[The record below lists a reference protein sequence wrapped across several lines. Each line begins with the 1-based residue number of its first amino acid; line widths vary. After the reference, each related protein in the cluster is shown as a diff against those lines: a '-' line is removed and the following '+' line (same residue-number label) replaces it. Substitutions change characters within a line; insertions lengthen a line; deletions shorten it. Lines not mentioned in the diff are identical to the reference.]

1 MSELHDLSALEQAAG
16 MRRRAFSPVELL
28 DHYERRADALDAT
41 VGAFITRT
49 HDLALAQARAAERRI
64 LAAVPGEPL
73 GPLYGTVVPPK
84 DLARVAG
91 VRCTYG
97 STTYD
102 HIPAEDDRV
111 VTRMRDGGLV
121 FTGKTNTPE
130 FGLPCYT
137 ENDVAPPA
145 RTPWDLTRSA
155 GGSSGGAAA
164 AVASGLASAAHGSDG
179 GGSIRIPASV
189 TGLVGVK
196 PARGRISNGPLPDS
210 VGELAHQGVLARTV
224 RDAAALLDVLAG
236 SSPDDLLRA
245 PQARP
250 GEFLAACDDPPG
262 RLRVGRYATP
272 VIAVTD
278 VDPHCL
284 AAYERASALLESLGH
299 DVEDVP
305 PPFGPEVVPAF
316 EAVWA
321 VLAGSVPVAA
331 PDEQRLLPLTRWLRT
346 RARAV
351 SGTELAAAV
360 STMRGLT
367 RAAVAATAAYDVIL
381 TPTLARLPALVGGIR
396 DDADPA
402 ADFEAQKRFT
412 PFTSPYNVTG
422 LPALSLP
429 LHRTVVDGVELPV
442 GVQLVGRPFGE
453 STLLRLAAQ
462 LEVAAPWQGR
472 RPPLW

>member
-1 MSELHDLSALEQAAG
+1 MSELHDLTALEQAAA
-16 MRRRAFSPVELL
+16 MRRRQFSPVELL
-28 DHYERRADALDAT
+28 EHYERRADTLDAT
-41 VGAFITRT
+41 VGAYITRT
-49 HDLALAQARAAERRI
+49 HDLALAQATAAERRI
-64 LAAVPGEPL
+64 LAAPEDEPL
-73 GPLYGTVVPPK
+73 GPLHGTVVPPK

-97 STTYD
+97 SAVFGFTPT
-102 HIPAEDDRV
+102 EDDDV
-111 VTRMRDGGLV
+111 VTRMRAGGLV
-121 FTGKTNTPE
+121 FSGKTSTPE
-130 FGLPCYT
+130 LGLPCYT
-137 ENDVAPPA
+137 ENELAPPA

-189 TGLVGVK
+189 TGLVGLK
-196 PARGRISNGPLPDS
+196 PARGRVGNGPFPDG
-210 VGELAHQGVLARTV
+210 VGELAHQGALARTV

-236 SSPDDLLRA
+236 AWPGDLLPA
-245 PQARP
+245 PAVP
-250 GEFLAACDDPPG
+250 AGEFLAACDRTPG

-272 VIAVTD
+272 VIATTD

-284 AAYERASALLESLGH
+284 AGYERASALLASLGH

-321 VLAGSVPVAA
+321 VGPAAVPLAAS
-331 PDEQRLLPLTRWLRT
+331 DEARLLPLTRWLRE
-346 RARAV
+346 RGRAV
-351 SGTELAAAV
+351 TGTELAAAV
-360 STMRGLT
+360 ATMRSLT
-367 RAAVAATAAYDVIL
+367 RAAVVATAGYDVIL

-396 DDADPA
+396 DDSDPA

-422 LPALSLP
+422 LPAVSLP
-429 LHRTVVDGVELPV
+429 LHWADLDGVELPV
-442 GVQLVGRPFGE
+442 GVQLVGRPYGE
-453 STLLRLAAQ
+453 STLLALAAQ
-462 LEVAAPWQGR
+462 LEAAAPWRER